1 MKCPLDVHGGQCEVA
16 VAVAVSIVNG
26 MNSLAAAT
34 LPVFATTADRT
45 GATSLG
51 ELTVISGTTKAGV
64 GISVLGCSKVAY
76 RCTYV
81 PECRSPWFLRKAPM
95 SCACMYVR

>member
-1 MKCPLDVHGGQCEVA
+1 M
-16 VAVAVSIVNG
+16 SIVNG

-51 ELTVISGTTKAGV
+51 ELTVISGTEKAGV
-64 GISVLGCSKVAY
+64 GMLVPACSKIAY
-76 RCTYV
+76 RCTTYAR
-81 PECRSPWFLRKAPM
+81 EYRSPWFLWTLV
-95 SCACMYVR
+95 SCA